1 MVWFLRVMFRFG
13 LYLSCALAMQASSSS
28 FETQQSNTTIFD
40 GVKGEQGELTI
51 DPNQTLHIWKGI
63 ESAAQTSVANGF
75 AFRKIYGDFIFTVQL
90 KNQKN
95 TEQFFNFG
103 LQIDA
108 PDSSLSFKTKVDN
121 YSNLAVELYGSK
133 KIQLN
138 REGFVKNPDV
148 FQVEQVN
155 NELIF
160 SAANSGKPLKIVARY
175 LLPKV
180 QMLAVGVYRDFAAND
195 KNSLEMKNL
204 RWVIPAWKNFIPYF
218 HYLGSRL
225 EILDV
230 VTGERKVIYE
240 TAAGIEAPNWTA
252 DGDTIIY
259 NSSGRVYKL
268 YLPTKKVS
276 LFNTGFE
283 VKNNNDHIV
292 SYKGKTLGITH
303 MDKDIVDNWS
313 VYKLP
318 INGGEPER
326 LTFKT
331 PSYLHGWSP
340 DGRYILYTSRRNDQF
355 EIYRGNSDGTGEELQ
370 LTNNDSMDDGSEYT
384 PDGKYIYFN
393 STRSGAMHLWRMDAD
408 GKNPKQ
414 ITHDNFN
421 DWFPHISPDGKHIL
435 FLSYLPDVEPILH
448 PYYKQVYLRM
458 LPIEGGEAKVV
469 AYLYGGQ
476 GTINVPSWSPDG
488 RYVAFVSNSQ
498 LGTEKH

>member
-1 MVWFLRVMFRFG
+1 MGLLLRVMFRYG
-13 LYLSCALAMQASSSS
+13 LFLSCALAMQAFAGS
-28 FETQQSNTTIFD
+28 FETQQSNTTIFH

-51 DPNQTLHIWKGI
+51 DPNQATHVWKGI
-63 ESAAQTSVANGF
+63 ESEASHAGSGF
-75 AFRKIYGDFIFTVQL
+75 AYRKIYGDFILTVQL
-90 KNQKN
+90 KSLKN
-95 TEQFFNFG
+95 TEQSCNYG
-103 LQIDA
+103 LQIEA
-108 PDSSLSFKTKVDN
+108 PDSLFLLKTKFDTN
-121 YSNLAVELYGSK
+121 GNLAVELHDSK

-138 REGFVKNPDV
+138 REGLVKNPDI
-148 FQVEQVN
+148 FQVEQVGF
-155 NELIF
+155 ELIF
-160 SAANSGKPLKIVARY
+160 SAANYGKPLKVIARHT
-175 LLPKV
+175 LSKL
-180 QMLAVGVYRDFAAND
+180 QNLHVGVYRDFSAND
-195 KNSLEMKNL
+195 KNPLELKNL
-204 RWVIPAWKNFIPYF
+204 RWVIPAWKNFIPYY

-240 TAAGIEAPNWTA
+240 TAAGIEAPNWTS

-303 MDKDIVDNWS
+303 MDKDIIDNWS

-318 INGGEPER
+318 INGGEPQR

-355 EIYRGNSDGTGEELQ
+355 EIYRGNSDGSGEELQ

-393 STRSGAMHLWRMDAD
+393 SSRSGGMHLWRMDAD

-414 ITHDNFN
+414 ITHDHFN

-435 FLSYLPDVEPILH
+435 FLSYLPDVEPDLH

-458 LPIEGGEAKVV
+458 LPIKGGEPKIV

-498 LGTEKH
+498 LGAEKH

>member
-1 MVWFLRVMFRFG
+1 MGCFLRLM
-13 LYLSCALAMQASSSS
+13 SCVVLLAGALALPASAGS
-28 FETQQSNTTIFD
+28 FESQQSNTTIFD
-40 GVKGEQGELTI
+40 GVKGEPGELSI
-51 DPNQTLHIWKGI
+51 DANQTMHNWKSREIGQSAGI
-63 ESAAQTSVANGF
+63 GF
-75 AFRKIYGDFIFTVQL
+75 AFRKIYGDFILTVQL

-95 TEQFFNFG
+95 TDQTFYG

-108 PDSSLSFKTKVDN
+108 ADSALSFKTKLDQQ
-121 YSNLAVELYGSK
+121 SNLIIELLQGTKSK
-133 KIQLN
+133 YLGRDGQ
-138 REGFVKNPDV
+138 VKNPDV
-148 FQVEQVN
+148 LQVEQVGA
-155 NELIF
+155 ELIF
-160 SAANSGKPLKIVARY
+160 SAANYGKPLKVIARY
-175 LLPKV
+175 TLPNV
-180 QMLAVGVYRDFAAND
+180 LNMNVGVYREFVAGD
-195 KNSLEMKNL
+195 KRILEMRNL
-204 RWVIPAWKNFIPYF
+204 RWVIPAWKGFIPYH

-230 VTGERKVIYE
+230 VSGERKVIYE
-240 TAAGIEAPNWTA
+240 TAAGIEAPNWTS

-259 NSSGRVYKL
+259 NCSGRVYKL

-283 VKNNNDHIV
+283 VKNNNDHII
-292 SYKGKTLGITH
+292 SYKSKLLGITH
-303 MDKDIVDNWS
+303 MEKAIDDNWY

-318 INGGEPER
+318 INGGEPVQ
-326 LTFKT
+326 LTFKA

-340 DGRYILYTSRRNDQF
+340 DGRYILYTSKRNNQF
-355 EIYRGNSDGTGEELQ
+355 EIYRGNSDGSGEELQ

-393 STRSGAMHLWRMDAD
+393 SSRSGAMRLWRMDAD

-435 FLSYLPDVEPILH
+435 FLSYLPDVESHLH
-448 PYYKQVYLRM
+448 PYYKPVYLRM
-458 LPIEGGEAKVV
+458 LPIAGGEPKVV

-498 LGTEKH
+498 LGADKH

>member
-1 MVWFLRVMFRFG
+1 MVLLLRLLFISLMFV
-13 LYLSCALAMQASSSS
+13 SCALTAQASSSS
-28 FETQQSNTTIFD
+28 FEIQQSNTTIFN
-40 GVKGEQGELTI
+40 GIKGEQGELSI
-51 DPNQTLHIWKGI
+51 DPNQTLHAWKIGP
-63 ESAAQTSVANGF
+63 APLAQGANGF
-75 AFRKIYGDFIFTVQL
+75 AYRKIYGDFIFTVQL

-95 TEQFFNFG
+95 NAHGFNFG

-108 PDSSLSFKTKVDN
+108 PDMLLSFKTRFDAH
-121 YSNLAVELYGSK
+121 SNLVVDVFDAK

-138 REGFVKNPDV
+138 REGLVKNPDV

-155 NELIF
+155 SELIF
-160 SAANSGKPLKIVARY
+160 SAANCGKPLKIIARY
-175 LLPKV
+175 MLPKL
-180 QMLAVGVYRDFAAND
+180 QTLDVGVYRDFSVND
-195 KNSLEMKNL
+195 QNLLEMKNL
-204 RWVIPAWKNFIPYF
+204 RWVIPAWKNFIPYY

-240 TAAGIEAPNWTA
+240 TAAGIEAPNWTS

-283 VKNNNDHIV
+283 VKNNNDHII
-292 SYKGKTLGITH
+292 SFKGKTLGITH
-303 MDKDIVDNWS
+303 MDKDIIDNWS

-318 INGGEPER
+318 INGGEPQR

-355 EIYRGNSDGTGEELQ
+355 EIYRGNSDGSGEELQ
-370 LTNNDSMDDGSEYT
+370 LTDNKSMDDGAEYT

-393 STRSGAMHLWRMDAD
+393 SSRSGEMRIWRMDAD

-435 FLSYLPDVEPILH
+435 FLSYLPDVEPDKH

-458 LPIEGGEAKVV
+458 LPIAGGESKVV

-476 GTINVPSWSPDG
+476 GTVNVPSWSPDG
-488 RYVAFVSNSQ
+488 RYIAFVSNSQ